1 MWEVVAPL
9 NKFKYLENKNQGEE
23 NKTHLKEG
31 SLFVVVQRFKIFLGL
46 FSSIIFYSF
55 FRWCLS
61 RRGVLAF
68 EIKYLKM
75 D

>member
-31 SLFVVVQRFKIFLGL
+31 SLFVVVQRFEIFLGL
-46 FSSIIFYSF
+46 FSSIIFNGF
-55 FRWCLS
+55 FR
-61 RRGVLAF
+61 
-68 EIKYLKM
+68 
-75 D
+75 

>member
-46 FSSIIFYSF
+46 FSSIIFNGF
-55 FRWCLS
+55 FRCLS
-61 RRGVLAF
+61 CRGVLAF